1 MFLSAVSHGFSSVL
15 DPRDSLGAKAG
26 SACEEFEDNKDWIN
40 ISESSGAR
48 SPRLSWI
55 KNC

>member
-48 SPRLSWI
+48 SPGLFQL
-55 KNC
+55 NGC